1 MKLYQLA
8 HACKIYGGLTG
19 FDASY
24 FAFLNETGGTLDFDS
39 KVHMK
44 ALLAWLRSWGCRQ
57 FALAHEGLSVES
69 ILRWARRW
77 ESKLPGRSAALD
89 RLSDADTEEA
99 ADAFADLSRC
109 LASKR
114 TRNGQQYDVEIGP
127 TGAAK
132 ILFAARPTVFPPW
145 DEAIRK
151 ALGFDGGRSS
161 YRRYL
166 AEVRDQ
172 IKQLCAE
179 AAKLGIAAES
189 IPLELGRPRST
200 LPKLV
205 DEYNWVTATQGF
217 LPPEPSEIA
226 KWYRWSGQLAGKADE
241 SA

>member
-8 HACKIYGGLTG
+8 YACKIYGGLTG

-44 ALLAWLRSWGCRQ
+44 ALLVWLRSWGCRQ
-57 FALAHEGLSVES
+57 FALAHEGLAVES

-89 RLSDADTEEA
+89 RLSDADIEEA

-109 LASKR
+109 LASKK
-114 TRNGQQYDVEIGP
+114 TRDEEQQDVRVGP

-145 DEAIRK
+145 DDAIRK

-172 IKQLCAE
+172 VRRLCAE
-179 AAKLGIAAES
+179 AAELGITAEN
-189 IPLELGRPRST
+189 IPLEVGRPRST
-200 LPKLV
+200 LPKLI
-205 DEYNWVTATQGF
+205 DEYNWVTATKGF

-226 KWYRWSGQLAGKADE
+226 KWYRWSGGLAHAAGK
-241 SA
+241 